1 VTREETV
8 AVPASP
14 IEKLVDTTG
23 AGDLFAA
30 GFLAGLV
37 RGCDM
42 RDAGRLGGLAAAEI
56 IQHYGARPNVNLADH
71 AAENG
76 LTIPA

>member
-1 VTREETV
+1 
-8 AVPASP
+8 
-14 IEKLVDTTG
+14 
-23 AGDLFAA
+23 
-30 GFLAGLV
+30 
-37 RGCDM
+37 M

-76 LTIPA
+76 LKIPA